1 MYSLDFQY
9 SQIAL
14 EDMILIFF
22 NLLGLVRLF
31 SNLVVTNCHW
41 QWTQNY
47 VKVKKK
53 TFLYFDLLWL
63 VRLFSYLVVTM
74 NQTILSK
81 TKRHFCASI
90 YRDSYDY

>member
-14 EDMILIFF
+14 EDMIVIFF

-31 SNLVVTNCHW
+31 SNIVVTNCHW

-53 TFLYFDLLWL
+53 NIFVL
-63 VRLFSYLVVTM
+63 RSIVTRM
-74 NQTILSK
+74 I
-81 TKRHFCASI
+81 I
-90 YRDSYDY
+90 